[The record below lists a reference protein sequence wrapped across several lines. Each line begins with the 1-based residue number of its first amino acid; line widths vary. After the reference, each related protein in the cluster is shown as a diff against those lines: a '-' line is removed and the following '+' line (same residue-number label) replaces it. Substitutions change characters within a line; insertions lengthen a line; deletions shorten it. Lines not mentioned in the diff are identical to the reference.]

1 MSLSDKY
8 LAKAW
13 PAVTKLVTLGL
24 VGLSVGTPLGRTG
37 YLRKVP
43 FYLVA
48 LGSGG
53 AGRLVSPR
61 GTEP

>member
-24 VGLSVGTPLGRTG
+24 VDIAYRWGHRWVVLAISVKL
-37 YLRKVP
+37 P
-43 FYLVA
+43 FT
-48 LGSGG
+48 S
-53 AGRLVSPR
+53 
-61 GTEP
+61 

>member
-24 VGLSVGTPLGRTG
+24 VVRKSQILEGLYNDNRTNR
-37 YLRKVP
+37 YVYMNVP
-43 FYLVA
+43 DI
-48 LGSGG
+48 
-53 AGRLVSPR
+53 RR
-61 GTEP
+61 